1 MKIKIY
7 CTSVIYRKLL
17 DKLPKN
23 IIPLG
28 VGKGVFPGHWLSE
41 NRGAN
46 ISHLNQYYGEHS
58 GVYWVWKNCMSDYN
72 DNDWIGFCHYRK
84 FWLNDIFETKQKYS
98 TDNLYSNLIKD
109 NNSLLK
115 TNNVIL
121 IQPIIYKNKNL
132 FQDFFDVHKTNILEY
147 SLNFLN
153 KNLRT
158 EFSNHLKSNIL
169 YPLNMFIVRKKYFI
183 EYCEN
188 VFPWLEQCLS
198 FSQRNN
204 LLTGYNMRLPS
215 FLSERFMSFW
225 FSRLKDRKC
234 LSYAR
239 LGNFF
244 LSDFT
249 NIFMNPLKLPLSFRM
264 YPTIHNY

>member
-1 MKIKIY
+1 
-7 CTSVIYRKLL
+7 
-17 DKLPKN
+17 
-23 IIPLG
+23 
-28 VGKGVFPGHWLSE
+28 
-41 NRGAN
+41 
-46 ISHLNQYYGEHS
+46 
-58 GVYWVWKNCMSDYN
+58 
-72 DNDWIGFCHYRK
+72 
-84 FWLNDIFETKQKYS
+84 
-98 TDNLYSNLIKD
+98 
-109 NNSLLK
+109 
-115 TNNVIL
+115 
-121 IQPIIYKNKNL
+121 
-132 FQDFFDVHKTNILEY
+132 
-147 SLNFLN
+147 
-153 KNLRT
+153 
-158 EFSNHLKSNIL
+158 
-169 YPLNMFIVRKKYFI
+169 MFIVRKKYFI